1 MVCRLK
7 ALKHVETAFLEISR
21 QPKCQARKIF
31 DLHELTIDLDEVH
44 VVLIIFIIRKLD
56 LKWTF
61 CLGQAAR
68 FIEDEV
74 CEGLGHTDLNQTI
87 ADRLRLKLI
96 FLVLYFYCALSRVS

>member
-1 MVCRLK
+1 MVCGLN
-7 ALKHVETAFLEISR
+7 ALKHIETAFVEVSR
-21 QPKCQARKIF
+21 QPKCQARKIL
-31 DLHELTIDLDEVH
+31 DLHELTIDLDKVH

-56 LKWTF
+56 LKWAL

-74 CEGLGHTDLNQTI
+74 CERLGHTDLNQAI

-96 FLVLYFYCALSRVS
+96 FLVLIFNCALSSVS